1 MPISSKVAESLTHS
15 SWIRRMF
22 ETGIILKKQ
31 YGEENVFDFS
41 LGNPDLPSPPEF
53 DAVLADEANKK
64 GCFIHGYMSN
74 AGYPETRIAVSD
86 TLRRESGLEFTENN
100 IIMTCG
106 AAGALNVVLKSI
118 LESGDEIVVI
128 APYFPEYDFYID
140 NHQGVKIES
149 RSTEDFLPDLDD
161 LKNKINSGT
170 RAVLINS
177 PNNPTGRIYPSHT
190 LKKLGELLLAKSES
204 TGHPIYLLA
213 DEPYKKI
220 VYDGLKYISPFSF
233 YKNTILAT
241 SFSKDLSLAGERIG
255 YLAVSP
261 LIEDFGDIISA
272 ATFCNRIL
280 GYINAPALM
289 QRVIKRVLDSSVDVS
304 IYQRRRDI
312 LYNALKK
319 IGYVVM
325 KPEGTFYMFPKSPIA
340 DDIKFVK
347 ALQEK
352 RILVTPGS
360 GFHLPGHFRISFC
373 VSEQTINRA
382 LTGFEEVFK
391 KYSYL

>member
-1 MPISSKVAESLTHS
+1 
-15 SWIRRMF
+15 
-22 ETGIILKKQ
+22 
-31 YGEENVFDFS
+31 
-41 LGNPDLPSPPEF
+41 
-53 DAVLADEANKK
+53 
-64 GCFIHGYMSN
+64 
-74 AGYPETRIAVSD
+74 
-86 TLRRESGLEFTENN
+86 
-100 IIMTCG
+100 
-106 AAGALNVVLKSI
+106 
-118 LESGDEIVVI
+118 
-128 APYFPEYDFYID
+128 
-140 NHQGVKIES
+140 
-149 RSTEDFLPDLDD
+149 
-161 LKNKINSGT
+161 
-170 RAVLINS
+170 
-177 PNNPTGRIYPSHT
+177 
-190 LKKLGELLLAKSES
+190 
-204 TGHPIYLLA
+204 
-213 DEPYKKI
+213 
-220 VYDGLKYISPFSF
+220 
-233 YKNTILAT
+233 
-241 SFSKDLSLAGERIG
+241 LSLAGERIG

-312 LYNALKK
+312 LYNTLKK

-340 DDIKFVK
+340 DDIKFLK

-352 RILVTPGS
+352 RILVPPGS
-360 GFHLPGHFRISFC
+360 GFHRPGYFRISFC